1 MLTPMMTLHLAT
13 VAPAAMLG
21 TYLIFW
27 AKGTATHRLFG
38 KIYMILMLITALT
51 SLFIPATVGPQ
62 LVGHFGWIHML
73 CLLVLVS
80 IPRAYY
86 AARKHDVVS
95 HKFSMAGV
103 YFGGILVAGG
113 FTLAPGRYLNQL
125 FFGEFSRCL
134 RSRMQPARR
143 NICG

>member
-27 AKGTATHRLFG
+27 AKGTATHRLLG
-38 KIYMILMLITALT
+38 KIYMILMLITALA
-51 SLFIPATVGPQ
+51 SLFIPAMVGPQ
-62 LVGHFGWIHML
+62 FIDHFGWIHML
-73 CLLVLVS
+73 SLLVLASV
-80 IPRAYY
+80 PRAYH
-86 AARKHDVVS
+86 AARKHNVVS

-125 FFGEFSRCL
+125 FFG
-134 RSRMQPARR
+134 
-143 NICG
+143 

>member
-27 AKGTATHRLFG
+27 AKGTATHRLIG
-38 KIYMILMLITALT
+38 KIYMILMLITALA
-51 SLFIPATVGPQ
+51 SLLIPATVGPQ
-62 LVGHFGWIHML
+62 FIGHFGWIHML
-73 CLLVLVS
+73 SLLVLVS
-80 IPRAYY
+80 IPRAHY

-125 FFGEFSRCL
+125 FFG
-134 RSRMQPARR
+134 
-143 NICG
+143 

>member
-21 TYLIFW
+21 THLIFW

-86 AARKHDVVS
+86 AARTRNVVS

-113 FTLAPGRYLNQL
+113 FKLAPGRYLNQL
-125 FFGEFSRCL
+125 FFG
-134 RSRMQPARR
+134 
-143 NICG
+143 

>member
-27 AKGTATHRLFG
+27 AKGTATHRLLG
-38 KIYMILMLITALT
+38 KIYMILMLITALA
-51 SLFIPATVGPQ
+51 SLFIPAMVGPQ
-62 LVGHFGWIHML
+62 FIDHFGWIHML
-73 CLLVLVS
+73 SLLVLASV
-80 IPRAYY
+80 PRAYY
-86 AARKHDVVS
+86 AARKHNVVS

-125 FFGEFSRCL
+125 FFG
-134 RSRMQPARR
+134 
-143 NICG
+143 

>member
-27 AKGTATHRLFG
+27 AKGTATHRLLG
-38 KIYMILMLITALT
+38 KIYMILMLIAALA
-51 SLFIPATVGPQ
+51 SLFIPAKVDPQ
-62 LVGHFGWIHML
+62 FIGHFGWIHML
-73 CLLVLVS
+73 SLLVLASV
-80 IPRAYY
+80 PRAYY
-86 AARKHDVVS
+86 AARKHNVVS

-125 FFGEFSRCL
+125 FFRWCSRRL
-134 RSRMQPARR
+134 QSRMRPARR
-143 NICG
+143 NICR

>member
-1 MLTPMMTLHLAT
+1 MLTTMMTLHLAT

-38 KIYMILMLITALT
+38 KIYMILMLITALA
-51 SLFIPATVGPQ
+51 SLFIPATVGPRFI
-62 LVGHFGWIHML
+62 GHFGWIHML
-73 CLLVLVS
+73 SSLVIVS

-113 FTLAPGRYLNQL
+113 FTLSPGRYLNQL
-125 FFGEFSRCL
+125 FFG
-134 RSRMQPARR
+134 
-143 NICG
+143 

>member
-27 AKGTATHRLFG
+27 AKGTATHRLLG
-38 KIYMILMLITALT
+38 KIYMILMLITGLA

-62 LVGHFGWIHML
+62 FIDHFGWIHML
-73 CLLVLVS
+73 SLLVLASV
-80 IPRAYY
+80 PRAYY
-86 AARKHDVVS
+86 AARKHNVVS

-103 YFGGILVAGG
+103 YFGGILVVGG

-125 FFGEFSRCL
+125 FFG
-134 RSRMQPARR
+134 
-143 NICG
+143 